1 MLKCQQ
7 TENIYKETLNITTER
22 LQNKNT
28 ISENILINFSPYQ
41 FSLAQLNHLVMS
53 WLFVTPWIT
62 TCQASLSITNYI

>member
-1 MLKCQQ
+1 MKLSQKKKKGNENMLKCQQ

-53 WLFVTPWIT
+53 
-62 TCQASLSITNYI
+62 

>member
-53 WLFVTPWIT
+53 
-62 TCQASLSITNYI
+62 